1 MSLTEFC
8 LEQSKVTDMKFAD
21 NASIDD
27 NTHGGGEIPPRTG
40 LTPDALPEV
49 QEPVLAENSQTGGVH
64 QKCPV
69 GNRRQTEWR
78 GKACFG
84 YIPRCE
90 EGRANG
96 STDGSTPLKTIKRK
110 PKEVPHWYA
119 LRVTY
124 GREKKAYDYLVGKHV
139 EAYYPT
145 IKTVK
150 EVDGKRKTV
159 EESRLPNIFF
169 AHGTEEEIK
178 SFVYDNVNLPHLR
191 FYYRHTHEG
200 ARLIKEPLIVPDYQ
214 IEGLKIICA
223 SEAEDVIIVPPEIQK
238 FQAGQTVRVIDGVFT
253 GVIGKVARYHGQQR
267 VAIIIDGLLT
277 IASAY
282 VPSAFLEKA

>member
-1 MSLTEFC
+1 
-8 LEQSKVTDMKFAD
+8 MKIAD

-40 LTPDALPEV
+40 LTPDVLPEV
-49 QEPVLAENSQTGGVH
+49 QEPVLAENSQTGVSTRNALLG
-64 QKCPV
+64 
-69 GNRRQTEWR
+69 
-78 GKACFG
+78 
-84 YIPRCE
+84 
-90 EGRANG
+90 
-96 STDGSTPLKTIKRK
+96 TDGLTTLKTIKRK
-110 PKEVPHWYA
+110 PKDVRHWYA

-169 AHGTEEEIK
+169 ARGTEDEIK
-178 SFVYDNVNLPHLR
+178 TFVYDNVNLPYLR
-191 FYYRHTHEG
+191 FYYRQTHEG
-200 ARLIKEPLIVPDYQ
+200 ARIVKEPLIVPDYQ
-214 IEGLKIICA
+214 MEGLKIICA

-267 VAIIIDGLLT
+267 VAIIIDGLLS

-282 VPSAFLEKA
+282 VPSAFLKPLTL

>member
-1 MSLTEFC
+1 MTI
-8 LEQSKVTDMKFAD
+8 AD
-21 NASIDD
+21 NTSIDVG
-27 NTHGGGEIPPRTG
+27 THGGGEIPPRTG

-49 QEPVLAENSQTGGVH
+49 QEPVLAENSQTGV
-64 QKCPV
+64 
-69 GNRRQTEWR
+69 
-78 GKACFG
+78 
-84 YIPRCE
+84 
-90 EGRANG
+90 
-96 STDGSTPLKTIKRK
+96 STRSVLSGSTPKTIYRK
-110 PKEVPHWYA
+110 PKDTPHWYA

-124 GREKKAYDYLVGKHV
+124 GREKKAYDYLVGKHI

-150 EVDGKRKTV
+150 DVDGKRKTV

-169 AHGTEEEIK
+169 ARGTEEEIR
-178 SFVYDNVNLPHLR
+178 SFVYDNVNLPYLR

-200 ARLIKEPLIVPDYQ
+200 ARLVKEPLIVPDYQ

-238 FQAGQTVRVIDGVFT
+238 FQSGQTVRVIDGVFK
-253 GVIGKVARYHGQQR
+253 GVFGKVARYHGQQR

-282 VPSAFLEKA
+282 VPSAFLENIV